1 MAHELVPA
9 LFQYV
14 LAIMGA
20 VSAFLLVSLY
30 RTVDRG
36 GLDAFHEQPVE
47 TVTDFER
54 FTVAVGLMFLSFTF
68 FALGGYYGDPL
79 LLTARRV
86 LETASFLVMITVFRR
101 WWRRFR

>member
-9 LFQYV
+9 VFQYT
-14 LAIMGA
+14 LAILGGVA
-20 VSAFLLVSLY
+20 AFLLVSLY
-30 RTVDRG
+30 RVIDTD
-36 GLDAFHEQPVE
+36 DMSTFHEQPFE

-54 FTVAVGLMFLSFTF
+54 FALAVGLMFLSFTF
-68 FALGGYYGDPL
+68 FALGGYYDDPL

-86 LETASFLVMITVFRR
+86 LEVLSFLVLTTVFHR

>member
-1 MAHELVPA
+1 MAHELAPA

-14 LAIMGA
+14 LAILGA
-20 VSAFLLVSLY
+20 VSAFLLLSLY
-30 RTVDRG
+30 RTVGRE

-54 FTVAVGLMFLSFTF
+54 FTAAVGLMFLSFTF
-68 FALGGYYGDPL
+68 FALGGYYEDPL

-86 LETASFLVMITVFRR
+86 LEVASFLLMITVFYR
-101 WWRRFR
+101 WWGRFR